1 MSLDAHASQRAIS
14 PISPGRSSPALPRA
28 KNRDDDRL
36 VKKDKNYRRYA
47 SGIERVLSSFET
59 TVDEWADYI
68 SFLGRLLKAIQNK
81 PSDTNII
88 PHKALISKRLSQCL
102 NPLLPS
108 GVHQKTL
115 DVYTHIFNSLGK
127 EGLST
132 NLSLYLPGLMPVLS
146 FAALSVKPTA
156 LALFETYVVALDP
169 EYLRPALKAIILALL
184 PCLEEESTEEFD
196 RTLQILAALK
206 DALGEE
212 HQNSAFNADASG
224 AQYFWQC
231 MFLASIT
238 SKSRRPGALAYL
250 ARKFPLLGHSLD
262 AKSLEYP
269 QNGDHSLPAGQSG
282 LDTAIDTVASPEPG
296 LLIRCF
302 CAGLCDEQLLTQRGF
317 LELLVTHLPLHSV
330 ALQEKVVA
338 EDLERLISAAT
349 AVVSRRDMSLNRRLW
364 SWFLGPDIASENSS
378 GTAMTPGQEGLTH
391 HTRYFE
397 KYGLESLVRTM
408 LRAIDENSDDPL
420 EKARPLRICL
430 SLMDRWEVGGLV
442 VPRIF
447 LPAMKSVWQYQNIG
461 VSSDS
466 VAEVLRSSNM
476 FFDGVESAMIWTAII
491 KVIGKAFDLQDKN
504 LDAALDEL
512 KLVYFMVTTFNVR
525 EEEMLM
531 VHMPIASLVI
541 FLRIKALLRV
551 SPRQNNDHHSDIII
565 LALKIANRL
574 LDLVPSRAF
583 LPERASEAQI
593 KPHEHGEDPL
603 HDNTTISKIDR
614 FYTLNQGNVDF
625 EGQPLSPKQIAK
637 ILRENI
643 LEVVGSML
651 QTGSSAT
658 HVEIDAAVVS
668 LSYIIRK
675 TPNLEEP
682 DRRAFSSA
690 LLGSS
695 SREVPIQQ
703 IDLQFPLMA
712 GKVSTL
718 EIILSTPNSRTW
730 LPESL
735 IRQLI
740 PKLVMGLWPSLSPS
754 RPKYNVEAARCIWRL
769 QTISND
775 AKLIESTISTLL
787 MSHESQDEMNPID
800 GEDARR
806 FATLWIHSPN
816 TSTSHQS
823 RRSSLVRGGN
833 ESGIDVGSVAD
844 LSFLERPLLLLL
856 DVLALPKNNVFDF
869 VIEWLQ
875 SLPSINSI
883 VGMLIDR
890 VSAVPTLLLLQSASA
905 DESDKSE
912 RIPDRL
918 LDQGNDSEV
927 CLYYCQLI
935 MRIMEYSP
943 NNAWPALSA
952 TSASEGH
959 DLDHSSNAIIL
970 ARVCLKLLQRR
981 LVGSDIYNAAEM
993 RLNQAV
999 LSLLKNFLEGPSSA
1013 LLVELQIEE
1022 ILLDELISSIEL
1034 ARHSL
1039 QIPLMEIILLAM
1051 KLRLSSVEYAG
1062 MVKRHRPISR
1072 DTLKGSTSFSIS
1084 TDADDRKI
1092 PRTPRPAVAVMPIKL
1107 LHCLTL
1113 GLTSRSSRPVLNG
1126 WITFLGACLP
1136 LYGDNIFQI
1145 LIPLVECFCNTLG
1158 AAFKNVQSTFGKPQE
1173 EDTDNFEPT
1182 LGLLLDGLE
1191 QSLAT
1196 AHDRLIIDESG
1207 STPVKSPEQ
1216 QQQSFFG
1223 TMVSGVFSSETN
1235 RARSTTANNR
1245 LTVLLC
1251 FKDAVRVCFTIW
1263 SWGDYGTNSPLQDS
1277 AASASFNYT
1286 ILRLRN
1292 RTRRIFEHLF
1302 AAEALEC
1309 LETLIELWLSLT
1321 KEVKTVRSA
1330 TIFDLLHVLEGSR
1343 PKNAIPAI
1351 FNAIYSRTNPSAL
1364 DPVRKSTLTSNLA
1377 DTSLATFL
1385 VAYAKSLD
1393 DDAMDEIWND
1403 CMTFLKDVLANPMPH
1418 RQTLPK
1424 LLEFTAVLGEKVDN
1438 TNFGEQRK
1446 MRRELGVSQHCPVLT
1461 TPELTIQDLFVRL
1474 LTATLTIRP
1483 IGFSLESSP
1492 TSNQDKFNTDAVSIR
1507 ASLENRNSTGSDS
1520 LVSVLAVI
1528 IPNLSKVLVD
1538 ADRIVS
1544 TCLTVSTQVI
1554 GPTFRSRTFPENISQ
1569 RMLDL
1574 MILLSNIPEA
1584 AKAWKKDVSEAFNDT
1599 KFFSTSLSLAQH
1611 GWLPIIRQWAF
1622 ADKERMPELL
1632 ARLTTP
1638 TSAGIMFGVGANSAR
1653 LDADRK
1659 AQLNLRRIAFVILS
1673 AANDTFVVN
1682 MTALQ
1687 EKLVDLLNTT
1697 AASSPSST
1705 TRAEIYMLIRAL
1717 LLKISAHHLAP
1728 MWPTINSE
1736 LYEVI
1741 SSVFPDPT
1749 TEAPNIT
1756 SLLQACKLLDTLL
1769 TLGLDD
1775 FQMQE
1780 WLFITDTTEAVYRST
1795 GSKSVAM
1802 VDELA
1807 EELDSG
1813 AGASHFINAS
1823 LTNAPQGEKR
1833 RPLLT
1838 AIVTKGVVKEDMME
1852 KVLRPFFR
1860 QLSIYAFESTYS
1872 MEAPDWK
1879 ACFDD
1884 LMADLFDDSTL
1895 V

>member
-1 MSLDAHASQRAIS
+1 MSRDTPALHRAIS
-14 PISPGRSSPALPRA
+14 PVSAGRSSPALSRA
-28 KNRDDDRL
+28 RNRDDDGL

-81 PSDTNII
+81 PTNTNII

-115 DVYTHIFNSLGK
+115 EVYTHIFNSLGR
-127 EGLST
+127 EGLSA

-156 LALFETYVVALDP
+156 LALFETYIVAVDP
-169 EYLRPALKAIILALL
+169 GYLRPALKAIILALL

-206 DALGEE
+206 EALGVG
-212 HQNSAFNADASG
+212 HQNNTSHADASG

-250 ARKFPLLGHSLD
+250 ARNLPLLGHTLD
-262 AKSLEYP
+262 AKSAESP
-269 QNGDHSLPAGQSG
+269 QNGDHSLSTGWNG
-282 LDTAIDTVASPEPG
+282 LDAAIDAVASPEPG
-296 LLIRCF
+296 LLVRCF
-302 CAGLCDEQLLTQRGF
+302 CAGLCDDQLLTQRGF
-317 LELLVTHLPLHSV
+317 LDLLVTHLPLHSV
-330 ALQEKVVA
+330 VLQDKVVA

-364 SWFLGPDIASENSS
+364 SWFLGPDLAAETNSGS
-378 GTAMTPGQEGLTH
+378 AMTPGQEGFAHQTH
-391 HTRYFE
+391 YFE
-397 KYGLESLVRTM
+397 QYGLKSLVRT
-408 LRAIDENSDDPL
+408 LLHAIDDSSNDPL
-420 EKARPLRICL
+420 ERARPLRICL

-442 VPRIF
+442 VPQIF
-447 LPAMKSVWQYQNIG
+447 LPAMRSVWQYQNLV

-466 VAEVLRSSNM
+466 VAEVLRSANM

-491 KVIGKAFDLQDKN
+491 KVIRHAFDLQDN
-504 LDAALDEL
+504 NHQAALDEL
-512 KLVYFMVTTFNVR
+512 KLVFFMVTTFNIR
-525 EEEMLM
+525 EEEMLV

-541 FLRIKALLRV
+541 LHRVKALV
-551 SPRQNNDHHSDIII
+551 SVVPQQENRHNSEIII

-574 LDLVPSRAF
+574 LDLVPLRAF
-583 LPERASEAQI
+583 IPERPSEAQT
-593 KPHEHGEDPL
+593 KPHEYGEDSL
-603 HDNTTISKIDR
+603 QEYATVSRIDR

-637 ILRENI
+637 ALLENV

-651 QTGSSAT
+651 QTGSSVT
-658 HVEIDAAVVS
+658 YSEIDAAVAS
-668 LSYIIRK
+668 LNFIIRK
-675 TPNLEEP
+675 TPNLEQP

-690 LLGSS
+690 LLGNSP
-695 SREVPIQQ
+695 RDIPFQQ
-703 IDLQFPLMA
+703 VQLQFPLTA
-712 GKVSTL
+712 GKVSAL
-718 EIILSTPNSRTW
+718 EIVLSTPSSHTW

-754 RPKYNVEAARCIWRL
+754 RPKYNVEATRCIWRL
-769 QTISND
+769 QSISGD

-787 MSHESQDEMNPID
+787 MSHETQDEMNPID

-806 FATLWIHSPN
+806 FATLWIHSPT
-816 TSTSHQS
+816 TSTAAQS

-833 ESGIDVGSVAD
+833 EGRIDISAVSD

-856 DVLALPKNNVFDF
+856 DILALPKNNVFDF
-869 VIEWLQ
+869 VIEWLR
-875 SLPSINSI
+875 SLPSINNI
-883 VGMLIDR
+883 VSMLIDHIL
-890 VSAVPTLLLLQSASA
+890 AVPTVLLLQSANPDIS
-905 DESDKSE
+905 DETH
-912 RIPDRL
+912 DRP
-918 LDQGNDSEV
+918 LDQSNDSEL
-927 CLYYCQLI
+927 CLYYLQLI

-943 NNAWPALSA
+943 NNVWPALSA
-952 TSASEGH
+952 TSASKEH
-959 DLDHSSNAIIL
+959 DRNLSSNAIIL
-970 ARVCLKLLQRR
+970 ARVCLGLLQRR
-981 LVGSDIYNAAEM
+981 FPGSDKSNASDV
-993 RLNQAV
+993 RLNQAA
-999 LSLLKNFLEGPSSA
+999 LSLLKQFLEGPSSA
-1013 LLVELQIEE
+1013 LFAELQIEE
-1022 ILLDELISSIEL
+1022 LLLDELVSSVDL
-1034 ARHSL
+1034 AQCSL
-1039 QIPLMEIILLAM
+1039 QVPLMEIILLAVKM
-1051 KLRLSSVEYAG
+1051 RLSNPDYAE
-1062 MVKRHRPISR
+1062 MVRHHRTISR
-1072 DTLKGSTSFSIS
+1072 DATKGSASLSIS
-1084 TDADDRKI
+1084 TDGDDRKT
-1092 PRTPRPAVAVMPIKL
+1092 PRTPRPVVAVMPTKL
-1107 LHCLTL
+1107 LRCLII
-1113 GLTSRSSRPVLNG
+1113 GLTSRNSRSVLDG

-1145 LIPLVECFCNTLG
+1145 LIPLVECFCSTLG
-1158 AAFKNVQSTFGKPQE
+1158 TAFKSVQSTFGKPQE

-1182 LGLLLDGLE
+1182 LGLLLNGLE

-1196 AHDRLIIDESG
+1196 AHDRLMTDDIG

-1216 QQQSFFG
+1216 LQQSFFG

-1235 RARSTTANNR
+1235 RARTTTANNR

-1309 LETLIELWLSLT
+1309 LETLIELWLSLM
-1321 KEVKTVRSA
+1321 KEVKTARPA
-1330 TIFDLLHVLEGSR
+1330 TVFDLLHVLEGSR

-1364 DPVRKSTLTSNLA
+1364 DPVRKSTLTSNLV
-1377 DTSLATFL
+1377 DTSLAVFL
-1385 VAYAKSLD
+1385 VAYTKSLD

-1403 CMTFLKDVLANPMPH
+1403 CITFLKDVLANPMPH

-1446 MRRELGVSQHCPVLT
+1446 MRRELG
-1461 TPELTIQDLFVRL
+1461 DLFVRL

-1483 IGFSLESSP
+1483 VGFSLESAP
-1492 TSNQDKFNTDAVSIR
+1492 ATNQDKLNTDAVSTR
-1507 ASLENRNSTGSDS
+1507 ASLDNRNSTGSES
-1520 LVSVLAVI
+1520 LVNVLAI
-1528 IPNLSKVLVD
+1528 IAPNLSKVLVD
-1538 ADRIVS
+1538 ADRIAS
-1544 TCLTVSTQVI
+1544 TCLTISTQVI
-1554 GPTFRSRTFPENISQ
+1554 GPTFRSRNFPENISQ
-1569 RMLDL
+1569 RTLDL
-1574 MILLSNIPEA
+1574 MLALASIPEA
-1584 AKAWKKDVSEAFNDT
+1584 AKAWKKDVAEAFNDS
-1599 KFFSTSLSLAQH
+1599 KFFSTPLSLAQN
-1611 GWLPIIRQWAF
+1611 GWLPIMRQWSL
-1622 ADKERMPELL
+1622 ADKERMPEIL

-1653 LDADRK
+1653 LEADRK
-1659 AQLNLRRIAFVILS
+1659 AQLNLRRIAFLILS

-1697 AASSPSST
+1697 ATSSPSST
-1705 TRAEIYMLIRAL
+1705 TRAELYMLLRAL
-1717 LLKISAHHLAP
+1717 LLKTSAHHLAS
-1728 MWPTINSE
+1728 MWPTINAE
-1736 LYEVI
+1736 LYDAI
-1741 SSVFPDPT
+1741 SAVFPDPT
-1749 TEAPNIT
+1749 TEPPNVT

-1769 TLGLDD
+1769 TLELDD

-1795 GSKSVAM
+1795 GPKSVAM

-1813 AGASHFINAS
+1813 VGAALFINAA

-1838 AIVTKGVVKEDMME
+1838 AGVTKGVGKEDLME

>member
-1 MSLDAHASQRAIS
+1 MSLDAHLLQRAIS
-14 PISPGRSSPALPRA
+14 PVSPGRSSPALLRA
-28 KNRDDDRL
+28 RNRNDDGL
-36 VKKDKNYRRYA
+36 LKKDKNYRRYA
-47 SGIERVLSSFET
+47 SSIERVLSSFET

-81 PSDTNII
+81 PTDTNII

-115 DVYTHIFNSLGK
+115 DVYTHIFNSLGR
-127 EGLST
+127 EGLSA
-132 NLSLYLPGLMPVLS
+132 NLSLYLPGLMPILS

-156 LALFETYVVALDP
+156 LALFETYVVAVDP
-169 EYLRPALKAIILALL
+169 GYLRPALKAIILALL

-206 DALGEE
+206 EALGGERKNI
-212 HQNSAFNADASG
+212 NSYTDASG
-224 AQYFWQC
+224 TQYFWQC

-250 ARKFPLLGHSLD
+250 ARKLPLLGHSLD
-262 AKSLEYP
+262 AKSFESP
-269 QNGDHSLPAGQSG
+269 QNGDHSLSAGWNG
-282 LDTAIDTVASPEPG
+282 LDTVIDAVASPEPG

-317 LELLVTHLPLHSV
+317 LDLLVTHLPLHSV
-330 ALQEKVVA
+330 VLQDKVVA

-364 SWFLGPDIASENSS
+364 SWFLGPDLAAENNS
-378 GTAMTPGQEGLTH
+378 GSATTPGQEGFAH
-391 HTRYFE
+391 QTRYFE
-397 KYGLESLVRTM
+397 QYGLESLVRTI
-408 LRAIDENSDDPL
+408 LHSIDAKPNDPQ
-420 EKARPLRICL
+420 ERARPLRICL

-442 VPRIF
+442 VPQIF
-447 LPAMKSVWQYQNIG
+447 LPAMRSVWQYQNLV

-466 VAEVLRSSNM
+466 IAEVLRSSNM
-476 FFDGVESAMIWTAII
+476 FFDGVESAMIWTAIF
-491 KVIGKAFDLQDKN
+491 KVIKHAFDFQDR
-504 LDAALDEL
+504 DYQAALDEL
-512 KLVYFMVTTFNVR
+512 KLVFYMVTTFNIR

-541 FLRIKALLRV
+541 LLRV
-551 SPRQNNDHHSDIII
+551 KAIIRAVPQQKNHPRSDIII
-565 LALKIANRL
+565 LALRTANKL

-583 LPERASEAQI
+583 LPERTSEAQT
-593 KPHEHGEDPL
+593 KSHEDCEDLL
-603 HDNTTISKIDR
+603 HDSVALSKIDR

-637 ILRENI
+637 ALLENI
-643 LEVVGSML
+643 LEGVGSML
-651 QTGSSAT
+651 QIGSSAT
-658 HVEIDAAVVS
+658 HSEIDTAMAS
-668 LSYIIRK
+668 LNFIIRK

-682 DRRAFSSA
+682 NRRVFLSA

-695 SREVPIQQ
+695 PGNSPSQQ
-703 IDLQFPLMA
+703 VHFHFPLTA
-712 GKVSTL
+712 GKVSAL
-718 EIILSTPNSRTW
+718 ETICSTPSTSAW
-730 LPESL
+730 LSESL

-754 RPKYNVEAARCIWRL
+754 RPKYNVEATRCIWRL
-769 QTISND
+769 HTISSD

-787 MSHESQDEMNPID
+787 MSHEAHDEMNPID

-806 FATLWIHSPN
+806 FATLWIHSPA
-816 TSTSHQS
+816 TSTTTQS

-833 ESGIDVGSVAD
+833 EGGIDINAVAD

-856 DVLALPKNNVFDF
+856 DVLALPNNNVFGF

-875 SLPSINSI
+875 SLSSINT
-883 VGMLIDR
+883 VVRVLIDR
-890 VSAVPTLLLLQSASA
+890 VSAVSPVPLLQSANT
-905 DESDKSE
+905 DKSD
-912 RIPDRL
+912 RIHDRP
-918 LDQGNDSEV
+918 LDQSNNSEL
-927 CLYYCQLI
+927 CLYYLQLI

-943 NNAWPALSA
+943 NNIWPALSA
-952 TSASEGH
+952 TSASKDH
-959 DLDHSSNAIIL
+959 DNNLSSNTIIL
-970 ARVCLKLLQRR
+970 ARVCLRLLQRR
-981 LVGSDIYNAAEM
+981 LTGSDESKAADV
-993 RLNQAV
+993 RLNQAA
-999 LSLLKNFLEGPSSA
+999 LSLLKQFLEGPSSS

-1022 ILLDELISSIEL
+1022 LLLDELVSSIDL
-1034 ARHSL
+1034 ARYSL
-1039 QIPLMEIILLAM
+1039 QTPLMETILLAM
-1051 KLRLSSVEYAG
+1051 KLRLSSQNFGGTA
-1062 MVKRHRPISR
+1062 KRYRPTSR
-1072 DTLKGSTSFSIS
+1072 DATKGSASLSIS
-1084 TDADDRKI
+1084 TDGDDRKI
-1092 PRTPRPAVAVMPIKL
+1092 PRTPRLVVAVMPTKL
-1107 LHCLTL
+1107 LHCLVV
-1113 GLTSRSSRPVLNG
+1113 GLTSRNSRPVLNG

-1136 LYGDNIFQI
+1136 LYGDGIFQI

-1158 AAFKNVQSTFGKPQE
+1158 AAFKSVQSTFAKQQE

-1182 LGLLLDGLE
+1182 LALLLNGLE

-1196 AHDRLIIDESG
+1196 AHDRLMTDEIG
-1207 STPVKSPEQ
+1207 GTPVKSPEQ

-1235 RARSTTANNR
+1235 RARTTTANNR

-1263 SWGDYGTNSPLQDS
+1263 SWGDYGTNSPLQDN
-1277 AASASFNYT
+1277 AALASYNYT

-1321 KEVKTVRSA
+1321 KEVKTARPA
-1330 TIFDLLHVLEGSR
+1330 TVFDLLHVLEGSR
-1343 PKNAIPAI
+1343 PRNAIPAI

-1364 DPVRKSTLTSNLA
+1364 DPVRKSTLTSNLS
-1377 DTSLATFL
+1377 DISLAAFL
-1385 VAYAKSLD
+1385 VAYTKSLD

-1446 MRRELGVSQHCPVLT
+1446 MRRELG
-1461 TPELTIQDLFVRL
+1461 DLFVRL

-1483 IGFSLESSP
+1483 VGFSLDSP
-1492 TSNQDKFNTDAVSIR
+1492 PTVNQDKLSTDAVSTR
-1507 ASLENRNSTGSDS
+1507 ASFDNRNPAGSES
-1520 LVSVLAVI
+1520 LVNVLAMI
-1528 IPNLSKVLVD
+1528 APNLSKVLVD
-1538 ADRIVS
+1538 TDRIAS
-1544 TCLTVSTQVI
+1544 TCLTISTQVI
-1554 GPTFRSRTFPENISQ
+1554 GPTFRSRNFPENISQ
-1569 RMLDL
+1569 RTLDL
-1574 MILLSNIPEA
+1574 MIALASIPEA
-1584 AKAWKKDVSEAFNDT
+1584 AKAWKKDVVEAFNDS
-1599 KFFSTSLSLAQH
+1599 KFFSTSLSLAQN
-1611 GWLPIIRQWAF
+1611 GWVPIVRQWSL

-1632 ARLTTP
+1632 ARLATP

-1653 LDADRK
+1653 LEADRK
-1659 AQLNLRRIAFVILS
+1659 AQLNLRRIALLILS
-1673 AANDTFVVN
+1673 AANDTYVVN

-1717 LLKISAHHLAP
+1717 LLKTSAHHLAS
-1728 MWPTINSE
+1728 MWPTINAE
-1736 LYEVI
+1736 LYDAI
-1741 SSVFPDPT
+1741 SSVFPDQT
-1749 TEAPNIT
+1749 IETLNVT

-1769 TLGLDD
+1769 TLELDD

-1795 GSKSVAM
+1795 DSKSVAM
-1802 VDELA
+1802 IDELA

-1838 AIVTKGVVKEDMME
+1838 ASVTQGVGREDMME